1 MGIIQTGRV
10 EIAFETSGSGKA
22 GVVIL
27 IRGQGSQLIHWPESF
42 YEAFSTRGFR
52 TIRFD
57 NRDSGLSGKF
67 DHIAGQE
74 LEALKR
80 RIAAGEEIDPPY
92 TMDDMA
98 LDVIALMDGL
108 DIDSAH
114 IAGISMGG
122 FIAQLL
128 AAKYPSRVLSMT
140 SITSGSGPVDPSLI
154 DMLWSLRRSR
164 EAFIQERVEYVRQF
178 GSKKY
183 FEGDD
188 YSRRIASAAFD
199 RCYSPDGANRQ
210 LLAIFCMKNTR
221 DRVRTISVP
230 TLVVHG
236 AGDLLIPPAKGK
248 ETAELIPGATFQ
260 LIDGMGHDIPPGLGK
275 LLAEIVLAHIRST
288 TTPARSTVSAPSI
301 SAHCIS

>member
-10 EIAFETSGSGKA
+10 EIAYETSGSGEA

-27 IRGQGSQLIHWPESF
+27 IRGQGTQLIHWPESF

-57 NRDSGLSGKF
+57 NRDTGLSGKF
-67 DHIAGQE
+67 NGIAGRE

-80 RIAAGEEIDPPY
+80 RIAAGEQIDPPY

-108 DIDSAH
+108 DIDTAH
-114 IAGISMGG
+114 IVGYSMGG
-122 FIAQLL
+122 GIAQLL
-128 AAKYPSRVLSMT
+128 AAEYPARVLSMT
-140 SITSGSGPVDPSLI
+140 SIMSGSGPVDPTLI
-154 DMLWSLRRSR
+154 DALWSVRKSR
-164 EAFIQERVEYVRQF
+164 QAFIREWVEYVRQF
-178 GSKKY
+178 GGKKY

-188 YSRRIASAAFD
+188 YSRRIAAAAFD

-210 LLAIFCMKNTR
+210 LLAIFSMKNR
-221 DRVRTISVP
+221 KDRVRAISVP
-230 TLVVHG
+230 TLVVSG
-236 AGDLLIPPAKGK
+236 GDDLLMPPARGK

-260 LIDGMGHDIPPGLGK
+260 LIDGMGHDISPSLGK
-275 LLAEIVLAHIRST
+275 PLAEVVLAHIRSIT
-288 TTPARSTVSAPSI
+288 NQTAS
-301 SAHCIS
+301 H

>member
-1 MGIIQTGRV
+1 MGILQTGRV
-10 EIAFETSGSGKA
+10 DIAYETSGSGKA

-27 IRGQGSQLIHWPESF
+27 IRGQGTQLIHWPESF
-42 YEAFSTRGFR
+42 YEAFATQGFW

-57 NRDSGLSGKF
+57 NRDTGLSGKF
-67 DHIAGQE
+67 NGIAGRE

-80 RIAAGEEIDPPY
+80 RIGAGEQIDPPY

-98 LDVIALMDGL
+98 LDAVALMDEL
-108 DIDSAH
+108 DIEAAH
-114 IAGISMGG
+114 ITGISMGG

-140 SITSGSGPVDPSLI
+140 SIMSASGLVDLTLI
-154 DMLWSLRRSR
+154 DALWSVPKSR
-164 EAFIQERVEYVRQF
+164 EEYIQDWVEYVREF

-188 YSRRIASAAFD
+188 YSRRIAAEAFD

-210 LLAIFCMKNTR
+210 LLAIFARKNPKEW
-221 DRVRTISVP
+221 VESISVP

-236 AGDLLIPPAKGK
+236 SNDLLISPSRGR
-248 ETAELIPGATFQ
+248 ETARIISGATFQ
-260 LIDGMGHDIPPGLGK
+260 LINGMGHDIPPRLGK
-275 LLAEIVLAHIRST
+275 LLAKIVLTHILLNANRK
-288 TTPARSTVSAPSI
+288 A
-301 SAHCIS
+301 

>member
-1 MGIIQTGRV
+1 MGIIQIGRV
-10 EIAFETSGSGKA
+10 EIAYETSGSGEV

-27 IRGQGSQLIHWPESF
+27 IRGQGTQLIHWPKSF
-42 YEAFSTRGFR
+42 YEAFSTQGFL

-57 NRDSGLSGKF
+57 NRDTGLSGKF

-92 TMDDMA
+92 TMDDMT
-98 LDVIALMDGL
+98 LDVIALMDEL
-108 DIDSAH
+108 DIDTAH
-114 IAGISMGG
+114 IVGMSMGG

-128 AAKYPSRVLSMT
+128 ALKCPSRVVSMT
-140 SITSGSGPVDPSLI
+140 SIMSGSVDPTLI
-154 DMLWSLRRSR
+154 DALWSVPRSR
-164 EAFIQERVEYVRQF
+164 EAFIQEWVEYVRQY

-188 YSRRIASAAFD
+188 DSRRVAAAAFD

-210 LLAIFCMKNTR
+210 LLAVFSMKNTR
-221 DRVRTISVP
+221 DQVKTISVP

-236 AGDLLIPPAKGK
+236 GGDLLIPPARGR
-248 ETAELIPGATFQ
+248 EIADFIPGATFK

-275 LLAEIVLAHIRST
+275 PLAEIVLAHIRSMT
-288 TTPARSTVSAPSI
+288 NQTD
-301 SAHCIS
+301 

>member
-1 MGIIQTGRV
+1 MAVIQGGRTA
-10 EIAFETSGSGKA
+10 IAYETSGSGEA

-27 IRGQGSQLIHWPESF
+27 IRGQGTQLIHWPESF
-42 YEAFSTRGFR
+42 YEEFSTQGFL

-57 NRDSGLSGKF
+57 NRDTGLSGKF
-67 DHIAGQE
+67 DRFAGQE

-80 RIAAGEEIDPPY
+80 RIATGDEIDPPY

-98 LDVIALMDGL
+98 LDVVALMDGL
-108 DIDSAH
+108 DINTAH
-114 IAGISMGG
+114 IVGISMGG

-140 SITSGSGPVDPSLI
+140 SVMSGSGPVDSTLI
-154 DMLWSLRRSR
+154 DTLWSARRSR
-164 EAFIQERVEYVRQF
+164 EEFIQEWVEYIRQF

-188 YSRRIASAAFD
+188 HSCRIAAAAFD

-210 LLAIFCMKNTR
+210 LLAIFSRKNTR

-236 AGDLLIPPAKGK
+236 AGDLLIPPARGK
-248 ETAELIPGATFQ
+248 ETADLIPGATFQ

-275 LLAEIVLAHIRST
+275 PLAEIVLAHIQSIT
-288 TTPARSTVSAPSI
+288 THAA
-301 SAHCIS
+301 